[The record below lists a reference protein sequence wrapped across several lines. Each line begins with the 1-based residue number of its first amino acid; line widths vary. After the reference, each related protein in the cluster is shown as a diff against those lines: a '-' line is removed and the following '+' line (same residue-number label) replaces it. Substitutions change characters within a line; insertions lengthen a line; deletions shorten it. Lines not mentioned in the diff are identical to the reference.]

1 MATAM
6 TFDSLKADVQK
17 YLERGGVTDTTVY
30 EQIPSLIGLAERAI
44 ARALKVTGTMNVV
57 TTALVAGTSTYAKPD
72 RWRKNVSMEYEV
84 GTDPN
89 KTREPIYTRS
99 YEYCREYWPNVALQG
114 APLFYA
120 DYDYANWLIVPTPD
134 ANYQMQIIYYQ
145 QPPLLDD
152 STQTN
157 WLTEYAP
164 NALLYRTLLE
174 TEPFLKND
182 SRMGTWRGL
191 YDEAIEAVVIEDIQK
206 MTDRSSDRSG
216 D

>member
-6 TFDSLKADVQK
+6 TFNSLKADVKK
-17 YLERGGVTDTTVY
+17 YLERGSIADTQVY
-30 EQIPSLIGLAERAI
+30 EEIPTLINLAERNL

-72 RWRKNVSMEYEV
+72 RWRRNVSMEYAV
-84 GTDPN
+84 GNSPLQ
-89 KTREPIYTRS
+89 TRQAIYARS
-99 YEYCREYWPNVALQG
+99 YEYCREYWPNAELRG

-120 DYDYANWLIVPTPD
+120 DYDYANWLVVPTPD
-134 ANYQMQIIYYQ
+134 AAYPLQIIYYQ

-152 STQTN
+152 TQQTN

-164 NALLYRTLLE
+164 SALLYRTLLE

-182 SRMGTWRGL
+182 TRMQTWRGL
-191 YDEAIEAVVIEDIQK
+191 YDEAIDQVVVEDLQK
-206 MTDRSSDRSG
+206 MTDRSSDRTG

>member
-6 TFDSLKADVQK
+6 TFNSLQVDVRR
-17 YLERGGVTDTTVY
+17 YLERGGVTDTQVY
-30 EQIPSLIGLAERAI
+30 EQIPSLINLAERAI

-72 RWRKNVSMEYEV
+72 RWRRNVSMEYAV
-84 GTDPN
+84 GEEPDQ
-89 KTREPIYTRS
+89 TREPIFARS

-114 APLFYA
+114 APKFYA

-134 ANYQMQIIYYQ
+134 AAYELQIIYYQ

-152 STQTN
+152 ATQTN
-157 WLTEYAP
+157 WLTDYAP
-164 NALLYRTLLE
+164 GALLYRTLLE
-174 TEPFLKND
+174 SEPFLKND
-182 SRMGTWRGL
+182 ARMATWRGL
-191 YDEAIEAVVIEDIQK
+191 YDEAIEAVAVEDLQK
-206 MTDRSSDRSG
+206 MTDRSSDRTG